1 MKKVKCC
8 NPTCSTRF
16 KPTGRQQGALKR
28 GCDIFCSTECRMV
41 IYAVRNRSSY
51 IKKILSPKECKF
63 CDSMFMPNKSNQQ
76 YCSPQPGRNGCQYEA
91 SKERSRGKNVLKK
104 IRHPSALS
112 RRCKLCDQDAYPNY
126 YFCPSCH
133 STVGDNNILE
143 EHSVSIW
150 T

>member
-16 KPTGRQQGALKR
+16 KPTGQQRRALKKDR
-28 GCDIFCSTECRMV
+28 AAFCSVECRMV
-41 IYAVRNRSSY
+41 IYAAQRRNSY

-63 CDSMFMPNKSNQQ
+63 CDSMFMPNKPNQQ

-91 SKERSRGKNVLKK
+91 QKERMRGKNVLKK

-126 YFCPSCH
+126 YFCPGCH

-150 T
+150 R